1 MTVRWTT
8 AWCCR
13 VIPVALLTLF
23 VVGNSSRADGPGWRE
38 REVAHRIDAALLKAI
53 DKSAPLP
60 SLADDATFLRRVS
73 FDLTGKLPT
82 AQEVDD
88 FVADAS
94 ADKRAKK
101 IDQLLASEAYAVNW
115 GRYWR
120 DVLTYHTPASGNYLR
135 WELFNDWLVQQVRR
149 NRPWS
154 EIVTA
159 LVTATGINDECAP
172 VNYLTSQFGNPVE
185 IAATTSR
192 VFLGVQIQCAQC
204 HDAKTEPWKREQ
216 FHELVAFFGRAKI
229 IQHKDVN
236 GRGTPYAI
244 EGREDGQYQM
254 TSKRDPSQSIPMAP
268 RFLTGQ
274 SIRMDAPDRERREAL
289 ARFLTSPDN
298 PWFAKAYVNRMWTAL
313 MGWGFYPGVNDL
325 GSSQKPQFPEA
336 LDLVAKEWT
345 DTGYDMRW
353 LFRTLVNTETYQRR
367 FQPHPNPGSE
377 ALPALAVCPSRLRP
391 EQIFEEL
398 VRTLGFDENDK
409 SIPAPAPSEAPA
421 VSRHTGL
428 RHMIYYAFK
437 VDPSLSVDE
446 VEGTIPQ
453 ALLMMN
459 SALVNTYVAASGK
472 TFLAN
477 ALTKNLPDNDI
488 LTALY
493 ERTLARKPTAEEM
506 TICQRYLKKV
516 NNRKEALEDVFW
528 SLVNSTE
535 FLTKR

>member
-1 MTVRWTT
+1 MALGTVF
-8 AWCCR
+8 C
-13 VIPVALLTLF
+13 
-23 VVGNSSRADGPGWRE
+23 SRAQGADAPRSGDTPRSD
-38 REVAHRIDAALLKAI
+38 EVAKRIDASLVHAI
-53 DKSAPLP
+53 GKTTPLP
-60 SLADDATFLRRVS
+60 SLTDDATFLRRVS
-73 FDLTGKLPT
+73 LDLTGKLPT
-82 AQEVDD
+82 PKEVES
-88 FVADAS
+88 FVADLS
-94 ADKRAKK
+94 SDKRARK
-101 IDQLLASEAYAVNW
+101 IDQLLTSNAYAVNW

-120 DVLTYHTPASGNYLR
+120 DALTYHTPASGNYLR
-135 WELFNDWLVQQVRR
+135 WELFNNWLVDQVRK

-172 VNYLTSQFGNPVE
+172 VNYLTAQYGNPIE
-185 IAATTSR
+185 IAGTTSR

-254 TSKRDPSQSIPMAP
+254 TSKREVGKLITMPP
-268 RFLTGQ
+268 RFLTGESVSTDTNDQ
-274 SIRMDAPDRERREAL
+274 ERRQAL
-289 ARFLTSPDN
+289 ARFLTSPKN
-298 PWFAKAYVNRMWTAL
+298 PWFARAYVNRIWTAL

-325 GSSQKPQFPEA
+325 GGNTQPKLPEV

-345 DTGYDMRW
+345 ETGYDMKW
-353 LFRTLVNTETYQRR
+353 LFRTLANTEAYQRR
-367 FQPHPNPGSE
+367 LSPRAHSDSE
-377 ALPALAVCPSRLRP
+377 DSPLPCVCPNRLRP
-391 EQIFEEL
+391 EQVFEAM
-398 VRTLGFDENDK
+398 VRALGFDENDK

-437 VDPSLSVDE
+437 VDPSSPVDE
-446 VEGTIPQ
+446 VQGTIPQ

-459 SALVNTYVAASGK
+459 SVLVNTFVAANGK
-472 TFLAN
+472 TFLADALVKN
-477 ALTKNLPDNDI
+477 AGDDDI
-488 LTALY
+488 LLGLY
-493 ERTLARKPTAEEM
+493 ERTLARRPSAEEM
-506 TICQRYLKKV
+506 DICRRYIQKV
-516 NNRKEALEDVFW
+516 NNRQEALEDVFW
-528 SLVNSTE
+528 SLINTTE

>member
-1 MTVRWTT
+1 MREWPLASIVLCVGLSINQSAQGADAPRSGD
-8 AWCCR
+8 
-13 VIPVALLTLF
+13 VAK
-23 VVGNSSRADGPGWRE
+23 
-38 REVAHRIDAALLKAI
+38 RIDSALVKAI
-53 DKSAPLP
+53 DKSTPLP
-60 SLADDATFLRRVS
+60 SLADDATFLRRVTL
-73 FDLTGKLPT
+73 DLTGKLPSPK
-82 AQEVDD
+82 EVEA
-88 FVADAS
+88 FVADQTS
-94 ADKRAKK
+94 DKRARK
-101 IDQLLASEAYAVNW
+101 IEILLNSEPYAVNW

-120 DVLTYHTPASGNYLR
+120 DALTYHTPASGNYLR
-135 WELFNDWLVQQVRR
+135 WDLFNNWLVEQVRK

-172 VNYLTSQFGNPVE
+172 VNYLTSQFGNPIE
-185 IAATTSR
+185 IAGTTSR

-254 TSKRDPSQSIPMAP
+254 TSKRDAGRLIAMPP
-268 RFLTGQ
+268 RFLTGE
-274 SIRMDAPDRERREAL
+274 SVSMDAPDKERRLGL
-289 ARFLTSPDN
+289 ARFLTSPKN
-298 PWFAKAYVNRMWTAL
+298 PWFARAYVNRMWTAL

-325 GSSQKPQFPEA
+325 GANAEPKFPEV
-336 LDLVAKEWT
+336 LDLVAKEWIE
-345 DTGYDMRW
+345 TGYDMKW
-353 LFRTLVNTETYQRR
+353 LFRTLANTEAYQRR
-367 FQPHPNPGSE
+367 LQPRPHGDSE
-377 ALPALAVCPSRLRP
+377 AMPLPTVCPNRLRP
-391 EQIFEEL
+391 EQVFEAM
-398 VRTLGFDENDK
+398 VRALGFDENDK

-437 VDPSLSVDE
+437 VDPSLPVDE
-446 VEGTIPQ
+446 VQGNIPQ

-459 SALVNTYVAASGK
+459 SVLVNTFVAANGK
-472 TFLAN
+472 TFLAD
-477 ALTKNLPDNDI
+477 ALAKNTSDDDI
-488 LTALY
+488 LLGLY
-493 ERTLARKPTAEEM
+493 ERTLARRPSGEEM
-506 TICQRYLKKV
+506 AICRKYIQKV

-528 SLVNSTE
+528 SLINTTE